1 MQDEE
6 LVYLRNIWSSF
17 FCFTFVGNLLEVVA
31 GQRGIKIRRR
41 ESEAQFGC
49 GVRYTTLPADQQKQ
63 RSISFTIGAQIG
75 TS

>member
-1 MQDEE
+1 MQDKE

-17 FCFTFVGNLLEVVA
+17 FCFTFAGNLLEVVA
-31 GQRGIKIRRR
+31 GQRGIKIR